1 MGALNF
7 IVTASLIGNLLN
19 PLNQGWL
26 YIKNIFFHPTP
37 MAADISMPVA
47 KSQTRHLK
55 LNPQYGLYSTAWTA
69 RSKKIND
76 LMRVADETEI
86 NSIVIDVKEDGD
98 YLDDNVKKIVGEL
111 HDKNIYTAA
120 RIVLFKDGSQTKV
133 HPDWYFKRPDGS
145 LWQDNRGWR
154 WLDPFNKETW
164 DYNVGLAKKAIDHGF
179 DELNFDYIRFP
190 AFKKDDDVNLPP
202 DFSSAKIKTINE
214 FARYLTS
221 ELKKYDPEIALS
233 VDLFAYN
240 MLRRDDLGIGQN
252 FAELYDYFDYV
263 SPMIYPSHYLPG
275 NFGFDNPAEHPYEV
289 ILGTIESGKDILREK
304 IISET
309 GTTTTTPALI
319 DLRFNEKLKK
329 LRPWLQDF
337 NIGAK
342 YDAEMIR
349 QEKKAVH
356 DSGLTS
362 GWLLWNPNNI
372 YTEGALEKNVQN

>member
-1 MGALNF
+1 MGVSNF
-7 IVTASLIGNLLN
+7 VITAALIGNLLN

-26 YIKNIFFHPTP
+26 YIKNIFFNPPPLAVGISAPAPTK
-37 MAADISMPVA
+37 AQS
-47 KSQTRHLK
+47 KHLK
-55 LNPQYGLYSTAWTA
+55 ISPQFGLYSTAWTA

-98 YLDDNVKKIVGEL
+98 YLDDYIKNLVTEL
-111 HDKNIYTAA
+111 RGKNIYTIA
-120 RIVLFKDGSQTKV
+120 RIVLFKDGSQTKIR
-133 HPDWYFKRPDGS
+133 PDWYFKKSDGS

-164 DYNVGLAKKAIDHGF
+164 DYNLALSKKTIDYGF

-202 DFSSAKIKTINE
+202 DFASAKVKTINE

-221 ELKKYDPEIALS
+221 ELKKHDPEITLS

-240 MLRRDDLGIGQN
+240 MLSADDLGIGQK
-252 FAELYDYFDYV
+252 FIDLYDYFDYV

-275 NFGFDNPAEHPYEV
+275 NFGFENPAEHPYEMV
-289 ILGTIESGKDILREK
+289 FGTIESGKGLLREK
-304 IISET
+304 IIADAA
-309 GTTTTTPALI
+309 TTTPDAVEPALK
-319 DLRFNEKLKK
+319 EKIKN

-342 YDAEMIR
+342 YDADMVR
-349 QEKKAVH
+349 REKQAVY
-356 DSGLTS
+356 DAGLTS
-362 GWLLWNPNNI
+362 GWLLWNPNNV
-372 YTEGALEKNVQN
+372 YTEGAFDKK